1 MRQASIEGK
10 RLSSDLDS
18 KRMSADIESLEK
30 RMSTDI
36 ESLEKRMSG
45 NMEGSEP
52 HLGKGY
58 VKYYLL
64 FNEEDDKA
72 YIRLGIGRWEL
83 D

>member
-10 RLSSDLDS
+10 RLSSDLES

-58 VKYYLL
+58 VKYYL
-64 FNEEDDKA
+64 FNEKDDKA
-72 YIRLGIGRWEL
+72 YIRLEIGRWEL